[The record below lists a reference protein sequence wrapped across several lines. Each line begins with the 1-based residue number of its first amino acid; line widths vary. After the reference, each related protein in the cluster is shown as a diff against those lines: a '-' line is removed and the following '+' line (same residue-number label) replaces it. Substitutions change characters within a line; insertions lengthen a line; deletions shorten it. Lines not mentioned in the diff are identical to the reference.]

1 MIQNIL
7 LFILINNMTEDII
20 HITNYQK
27 YFKNNKVLYKD
38 ILNIIKEF
46 KHYYDTQKI

>member
-1 MIQNIL
+1 MIYYD
-7 LFILINNMTEDII
+7 TVDIT

-27 YFKNNKVLYKD
+27 YFKNNEVLYQD

-46 KHYYDTQKI
+46 